1 MKHLAKAA
9 LQATR
14 SGLLGVAFLGLVA
27 ASFTAGA
34 VENKL
39 TVTATVL
46 KHASL
51 QVVSQP
57 GSVAV
62 TAADI
67 ARGYVDVPATAQI
80 MVKSNTA
87 DGYMLNF
94 SSQGDFFSQA
104 VVRGLGSDVQLGADG
119 GGVAQR
125 TAARG
130 MTNTSLDLGFRFLL
144 SASAQQGVYAW
155 PMRVSVT
162 PL

>member
-1 MKHLAKAA
+1 MKHLTKAV
-9 LQATR
+9 LHTTR
-14 SGLLGVAFLGLVA
+14 SALVGVAFLGLA
-27 ASFTAGA
+27 AVSLTAGA
-34 VENKL
+34 MENKL
-39 TVTATVL
+39 TVSATVL

-80 MVKSNTA
+80 MVKSNTQ
-87 DGYMLNF
+87 DGYLLTF
-94 SSQGDFFSQA
+94 ASQGDFVRHA
-104 VVRGLGSDVQLGADG
+104 LVRGLGSDVQLGPDG
-119 GGVAQR
+119 GGVAQKSSG
-125 TAARG
+125 RG
-130 MTNTSLDLGFRFLL
+130 MTRTALDLGFRFVL

-155 PMRVSVT
+155 PIRLSVT

>member
-1 MKHLAKAA
+1 MKRTNQSFFQAVKSA
-9 LQATR
+9 LI
-14 SGLLGVAFLGLVA
+14 GGVLLGLA
-27 ASFTAGA
+27 AAPFAADAAESTLK
-34 VENKL
+34 VS
-39 TVTATVL
+39 ATVL

-67 ARGYVDVPATAQI
+67 ARGYVDVPATSQL

-94 SSQGDFFSQA
+94 ASQGDFFSQA
-104 VVRGLGSDVQLGADG
+104 TVRGLGNDVQLGADG
-119 GGVAQR
+119 GGVAR
-125 TAARG
+125 RAAAQG
-130 MTNTSLDLGFRFLL
+130 MTQTSLDLGFRFTL